1 MFLQIDG
8 VGRILSTLNT
18 SREFESRYLDYI
30 WLDVSEV
37 DWHSHYVGEGQLL
50 NRPEPESIAVLSAP
64 SIPADGVTITTLTNI
79 PVGAKVQISGPIE
92 DEWVEESGSAE
103 ISVDVPGRYIVKV
116 EKWPQKAVEVSF
128 NAT

>member
-1 MFLQIDG
+1 MFLQIDEA
-8 VGRILSTLNT
+8 GRILSTINT
-18 SREFESRYLDYI
+18 SREFESRYLDFI

-37 DWHSHYVGEGQLL
+37 DWHSHYVAEGQLL
-50 NRPEPESIAVLSAP
+50 DRPEPESISALSVV
-64 SIPADGVTITTLTNI
+64 SIPADGVAVTTLVNI